1 MLRRQLPLN
10 LGHHPSALSGGSP
23 SSAAF
28 SAGRRSHPGPGLGS
42 GHTATNGAC
51 PPPFLPAASP
61 RNLVASSPI
70 LAATRQSYPGFGSG
84 RAATNATCH
93 PQVSPASSPWHPLA
107 DAASFYYNTFGP
119 RVLPSFQMGRLPA
132 MPLDSASAITDP
144 REMMNFPFYQHSFM
158 VSFWL
163 IFENDNLDFFVHKL
177 SSIRV
182 ATPLSGMKTTAYSIR
197 FATHFPQCRLFLSS
211 FVQKTFVLPTYLY
224 LSSLKFVSLYNLNC
238 VTFAFNKI
246 HPGCLPP

>member
-1 MLRRQLPLN
+1 MDKQDATSSEFKAAPRPAYLHESEESAGKVLRRQLPLN

-158 VSFWL
+158 VSF
-163 IFENDNLDFFVHKL
+163 
-177 SSIRV
+177 
-182 ATPLSGMKTTAYSIR
+182 
-197 FATHFPQCRLFLSS
+197 
-211 FVQKTFVLPTYLY
+211 
-224 LSSLKFVSLYNLNC
+224 
-238 VTFAFNKI
+238 
-246 HPGCLPP
+246 